1 MPDNGKYMHPRLSRK
16 QVVPEVHPGLVY
28 DRAQVI
34 TSAVEGASDNQMK
47 WKLKSPAMNSM
58 EFVPATSL
66 HSCQHC
72 SSLIARLLG
81 IIIIPAPVK
90 CNAFMS
96 RLTQILYHKSW
107 NICISYISQYQPS
120 YVECVHPN
128 DISRMIPR
136 MGASVPPL
144 VLMCLIPTNIGLAT
158 WHPPFDVHRPPFVQH
173 RPPVC
178 TLFVHRSTGTCRTT
192 SYSSA
197 VLNLVSVVDLDP
209 IHSQLQLTFQKIHK
223 WTFLATLVAL
233 HFTPVSERVSD
244 S

>member
-1 MPDNGKYMHPRLSRK
+1 MHS
-16 QVVPEVHPGLVY
+16 HLVIPKFCLT
-28 DRAQVI
+28 RA
-34 TSAVEGASDNQMK
+34 
-47 WKLKSPAMNSM
+47 
-58 EFVPATSL
+58 
-66 HSCQHC
+66 
-72 SSLIARLLG
+72 G
-81 IIIIPAPVK
+81 ISVFHIFPSFNPHILNV
-90 CNAFMS
+90 CN
-96 RLTQILYHKSW
+96 
-107 NICISYISQYQPS
+107 
-120 YVECVHPN
+120 VHPN
-128 DISRMIPR
+128 DFSRMIPR
-136 MGASVPPL
+136 MCTSVLPL

-158 WHPPFDVHRPPFVQH
+158 WHPPFDVNRPPFVHH